1 MVTNIDGIR
10 IKSIACAVPKQKL
23 SLMEYA
29 PDLFNEKS
37 AKRMA
42 KGTGFSNLRISDEST
57 TTADLCVGAAEKIF
71 SDIDRKS
78 IGALVFVTQTPDY
91 ILPATSHVLQDR
103 LGLRKDVICLD
114 INEGCSGYVTGVFV
128 SAMLAKQLNT
138 KVCLLGGDTVSK
150 LTLPVDRATRCIFG
164 DAGTATIIEAGEQNV
179 PFSFASYG
187 DRYDAIIMENSRHRI
202 KNNPVNEG
210 LLYLDGAEIMN
221 FTLNEVPE
229 LIYGLLASCE
239 IDMNKISLLACHQA
253 NMVILRSL
261 AEKLNVQADKVPF
274 TSREIGNESSASIP
288 MVLQASQVADLSK
301 VLCCGFGVGLSAG
314 AFIYDFTKTDF
325 YGVSEL

>member
-10 IKSIACAVPKQKL
+10 IKSIACAIPKQKL
-23 SLMEYA
+23 SLVEYA
-29 PDLFNEKS
+29 PDLFNEKG

-42 KGTGFSNLRISDEST
+42 KGTGFSDLRISDENT
-57 TTADLCVGAAEKIF
+57 TTADLCMVAAEKIF
-71 SDIDRKS
+71 SGIDRKS

-103 LGLRKDVICLD
+103 LGLRNDIVCMD

-138 KVCLLGGDTVSK
+138 KVCLLGGDTISK

-179 PFSFASYG
+179 PFSFVSYG
-187 DRYDAIIMENSRHRI
+187 DRSNAIIMENSRHRI
-202 KNNPVNEG
+202 KENPANEG
-210 LLYLDGAEIMN
+210 LLYLDGAEIMD

-229 LIYGLLASCE
+229 LIYGLLANSK
-239 IDMNKISLLACHQA
+239 IDINEVSLFACHQA
-253 NMVILRSL
+253 NMMILRSL
-261 AEKLNVQADKVPF
+261 AEKLNVQADKIPF
-274 TSREIGNESSASIP
+274 TSGEFGNESLASIP
-288 MVLQASQVADLSK
+288 MVLQASQAADLSN

-314 AFIYDFTKTDF
+314 AFIYDFSKTNF

>member
-1 MVTNIDGIR
+1 M
-10 IKSIACAVPKQKL
+10 
-23 SLMEYA
+23 
-29 PDLFNEKS
+29 
-37 AKRMA
+37 
-42 KGTGFSNLRISDEST
+42 
-57 TTADLCVGAAEKIF
+57 
-71 SDIDRKS
+71 
-78 IGALVFVTQTPDY
+78 
-91 ILPATSHVLQDR
+91 
-103 LGLRKDVICLD
+103 
-114 INEGCSGYVTGVFV
+114 
-128 SAMLAKQLNT
+128 
-138 KVCLLGGDTVSK
+138 
-150 LTLPVDRATRCIFG
+150 DRATRCIFG

-229 LIYGLLASCE
+229 LIYGLLAGCE

-314 AFIYDFTKTDF
+314 AFIYDFTQTDF

>member
-1 MVTNIDGIR
+1 MVTNIDGIS
-10 IKSIACAVPKQKL
+10 IKSIACTVPKQKL
-23 SLMEYA
+23 SLVEYA

-42 KGTGFSNLRISDEST
+42 KGTGFSCLRISDVNT
-57 TTADLCVGAAEKIF
+57 TTADLCMVAAEKIF
-71 SDIDRKS
+71 SDTDRKS

-103 LGLRKDVICLD
+103 LGLRNDIVCLD
-114 INEGCSGYVTGVFV
+114 INEGCSGYVTGVYV

-138 KVCLLGGDTVSK
+138 KVCLLGGDTSSK
-150 LTLPVDRATRCIFG
+150 VTLPVDRATRCIFG

-179 PFSFASYG
+179 PFSFVSYG
-187 DRYDAIIMENSRHRI
+187 DRANAIIMENSRHRI
-202 KNNPVNEG
+202 KYTPANEG
-210 LLYLDGAEIMN
+210 RLYLDGAEIMN

-229 LIYGLLASCE
+229 LIYGLLTSSK
-239 IDMNKISLLACHQA
+239 IDINGISLFACHQA
-253 NMVILRSL
+253 NMIILRSL
-261 AEKLNVQADKVPF
+261 AEKLNVQVNKIPF
-274 TSREIGNESSASIP
+274 TSGEIGNESSASIP
-288 MVLQASQVADLSK
+288 MVLQASQDADLSN

-314 AFIYDFTKTDF
+314 AFIYDFTKTNF

>member
-1 MVTNIDGIR
+1 MMTNIDGIR
-10 IKSIACAVPKQKL
+10 IKSIACAVPKRKL

-42 KGTGFSNLRISDEST
+42 KGTGFSDLRISDEST
-57 TTADLCVGAAEKIF
+57 TTADLCVVAAEKIF

-138 KVCLLGGDTVSK
+138 RVCLLGGGHS
-150 LTLPVDRATRCIFG
+150 
-164 DAGTATIIEAGEQNV
+164 
-179 PFSFASYG
+179 
-187 DRYDAIIMENSRHRI
+187 
-202 KNNPVNEG
+202 
-210 LLYLDGAEIMN
+210 
-221 FTLNEVPE
+221 
-229 LIYGLLASCE
+229 
-239 IDMNKISLLACHQA
+239 
-253 NMVILRSL
+253 
-261 AEKLNVQADKVPF
+261 
-274 TSREIGNESSASIP
+274 
-288 MVLQASQVADLSK
+288 LQAYIA
-301 VLCCGFGVGLSAG
+301 CG
-314 AFIYDFTKTDF
+314 
-325 YGVSEL
+325 